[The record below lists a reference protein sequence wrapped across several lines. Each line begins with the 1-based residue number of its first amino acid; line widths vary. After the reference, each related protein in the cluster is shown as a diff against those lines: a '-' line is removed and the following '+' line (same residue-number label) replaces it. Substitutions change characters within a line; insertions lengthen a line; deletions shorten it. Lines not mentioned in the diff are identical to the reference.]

1 MKVLEYTTA
10 LLELA
15 IAQRISRQVSAD
27 LEVVLA
33 WYERDIKIFSTQRSF
48 TTENRSRPDL
58 SKLVRQ
64 TISLIIT
71 NHDQASIPF
80 ICAHYWKLVSQ
91 KEFDILVNVTVTS
104 AVELDACQREE
115 IRRRLLARLKKD
127 LAIEYVVDP
136 SIIGGVVVQAGDL
149 FMNYSVA
156 RELELLERSISQK
169 AHYV

>member
-15 IAQRISRQVSAD
+15 IAQRISRQVSVD
-27 LEVVLA
+27 LEMVLA
-33 WYERDIKIFSTQRSF
+33 EYERDAKIFSTPSSF
-48 TTENRSRPDL
+48 TTAINSQPHL
-58 SKLVRQ
+58 SKLVLQ

-71 NHDQASIPF
+71 NHDQAAIPF

-104 AVELDACQREE
+104 AVELNARQREE
-115 IRRRLLARLKKD
+115 IRRRLLARFKKD

-136 SIIGGVVVQAGDL
+136 TIIGGVVVQAGDL

-156 RELELLERSISQK
+156 RELELLERNIAQK

>member
-15 IAQRISRQVSAD
+15 IAQRLSRAVSAD

-33 WYERDIKIFSTQRSF
+33 WYERDAKIFSTQRSF
-48 TTENRSRPDL
+48 TVECRSRPDL

-71 NHDQASIPF
+71 NHDQAVIPF

-104 AVELDACQREE
+104 AVELDARQRAE

-156 RELELLERSISQK
+156 RELELMERSISQK

>member
-15 IAQRISRQVSAD
+15 IAQRISRQVSSD
-27 LEVVLA
+27 LEVILA
-33 WYERDIKIFSTQRSF
+33 EYERDAKIFGTQRNF
-48 TTENRSRPDL
+48 TAENRSRPQL
-58 SKLVRQ
+58 SKLVYQ

-71 NHDQASIPF
+71 NHDQAAIPF
-80 ICAHYWKLVSQ
+80 ICAHYWKLISQ

-104 AVELDACQREE
+104 AVELDAHQREE
-115 IRRRLLARLKKD
+115 IRRRLLRRLKKD

-136 SIIGGVVVQAGDL
+136 AIIGGIVVQAGDL

-156 RELELLERSISQK
+156 RELELMERSISRK
-169 AHYV
+169 AHLV